1 MKAIQV
7 QQFGGPEV
15 LRLIETPVPTPA
27 PGQVL
32 IKLHAI
38 GVNPVDALC
47 RSGQASWVSAPFVP
61 GFDAA
66 GVVVQADHA
75 GRWHVGDRV
84 YVALS
89 MGSYAEY
96 LACEADALYPLPAHA
111 SFALGAALGIPYFT
125 AFGAVFRRATLQ
137 TGETLLVR
145 GASGAVGMAAV
156 QLARAQGFRVLG
168 TAGSE
173 EGLARLREHGVEAF
187 DHRRTE
193 VNADVL
199 AAAGGLGVNVIL
211 EVRSANLGDDLGLLA
226 PQGRVVLIGDR
237 SKVSIDPEALTSRSL
252 SILGFNVGGSMNPA
266 GYATANEAIQA
277 GLREGTIQPRIAAS
291 FPLGEA
297 ARAHE
302 LLGSAGLNGKIVLLP

>member
-7 QQFGGPEV
+7 QSFGGPEV
-15 LRLIETPVPTPA
+15 LKLVEFPIPTPSA
-27 PGQVL
+27 SQALV
-32 IKLHAI
+32 KLHAI
-38 GVNPVDALC
+38 GVNPVDAIC
-47 RSGQASWVSAPFVP
+47 RAGQASWMSAPFVP

-66 GVVVQADHA
+66 GVVVQADQA
-75 GRWHVGDRV
+75 GRWKVGDRV
-84 YVALS
+84 YVALT

-125 AFGAVFRRATLQ
+125 AFGAIFLRAALQ

-173 EGLARLREHGVEAF
+173 EGLALLRGQGVEAF

-199 AAAGGLGVNVIL
+199 AATGGQGVNVIL
-211 EVRSANLGDDLGLLA
+211 EVRSANLGEDLGLLA
-226 PQGRVVLIGDR
+226 PHGRVVVVGDR
-237 SKVSIDPEALTSRSL
+237 SKVSIDPEALTSRSV

-266 GYATANEAIQA
+266 AYAAANEAIQE

-291 FPLGEA
+291 FPLSEA

-302 LLGSAGLNGKIVLLP
+302 MLGSAGLNGKIVLLP